1 MGILTTSGSLA
12 RVIGPIGVSF
22 VYQAFGT
29 YFTFG
34 GICTILT
41 LALLAGVLSYK
52 HLKVTI
58 EKRYHCFSWN
68 LSLYWKIGWKLTA
81 YINDKSILLFQPPED
96 PKPLKEEES
105 LLFKT
110 KTTKVTFISSNQ
122 NGVEDRKHS
131 DSEGWLD
138 MLPYIYVWRKQLYYC
153 QF

>member
-41 LALLAGVLSYK
+41 LALLAGVLSYP
-52 HLKVTI
+52 HMKVI
-58 EKRYHCFSWN
+58 ELQTLSGYFGLSISLN
-68 LSLYWKIGWKLTA
+68 NSLYMNWITIFSL
-81 YINDKSILLFQPPED
+81 QPPEH

-110 KTTKVTFISSNQ
+110 KTTKVTFVSNNT
-122 NGVEDRKHS
+122 NGVEDRKKS
-131 DSEGWLD
+131 DSIGWLN
-138 MLPYIYVWRKQLYYC
+138 
-153 QF
+153 

>member
-41 LALLAGVLSYK
+41 LALLAGVLSYP
-52 HLKVTI
+52 HMKVI
-58 EKRYHCFSWN
+58 ELQTLFGYFRFCIDVNCIPFNK
-68 LSLYWKIGWKLTA
+68 SLYLNWLT
-81 YINDKSILLFQPPED
+81 IFSLQPPED

-105 LLFKT
+105 LLYKT
-110 KTTKVTFISSNQ
+110 KTTKVTFVSSNT
-122 NGVEDRKHS
+122 NGAEDRKKS
-131 DSEGWLD
+131 DSIGWLICNFE
-138 MLPYIYVWRKQLYYC
+138 YTWI
-153 QF
+153 